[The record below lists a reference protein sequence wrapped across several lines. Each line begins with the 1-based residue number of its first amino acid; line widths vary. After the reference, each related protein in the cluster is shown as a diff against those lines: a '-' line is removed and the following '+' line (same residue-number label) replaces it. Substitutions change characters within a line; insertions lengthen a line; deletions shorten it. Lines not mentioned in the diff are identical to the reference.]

1 MAKRAD
7 DQQAAG
13 LNDPV
18 LQFMQRLWSVAH
30 ELQRVSKRMEAEL
43 QLTGPQRLAL
53 LMIGRTPGVSAGQL
67 AATLH
72 LHPATLTGILA
83 RLERARLISRRADA
97 ADARRVRL
105 TLTRAG
111 RAANRRR
118 SGTVEAAVRD
128 ALGRASRN
136 DAAAAAR
143 VLVHVAQALQAVAAA
158 PQRKEY
164 PQPVT

>member
-1 MAKRAD
+1 MARRGD
-7 DQQAAG
+7 DRQRG
-13 LNDPV
+13 LDDPV

-43 QLTGPQRLAL
+43 RLTGPQRLAL
-53 LMIGRTPGVSAGQL
+53 LLIGRMPGISAGQL

-72 LHPATLTGILA
+72 LHPATLTGVLA

-97 ADARRVRL
+97 ADARRVHL

-118 SGTVEAAVRD
+118 SGTVEAAVRH
-128 ALGRASRN
+128 ALARVSRD
-136 DAAAAAR
+136 DAATAGR
-143 VLVHVAQALQAVAAA
+143 VLVHVAHALHAVAG
-158 PQRKEY
+158 PPRRKLH

>member
-7 DQQAAG
+7 DRQAAV
-13 LNDPV
+13 LHDPV

-43 QLTGPQRLAL
+43 RLTGPQRLAL
-53 LMIGRTPGVSAGQL
+53 LMIGRMPGVSAGRL

-72 LHPATLTGILA
+72 LHPATLTGVIA

-97 ADARRVRL
+97 TDARRVHL
-105 TLTRAG
+105 TLTPAG

-118 SGTVEAAVRD
+118 SGTVEAAVRH

-136 DAAAAAR
+136 DAAAAGR
-143 VLVHVAQALQAVAAA
+143 VLVHVAQSLHAVAG
-158 PQRKEY
+158 PSERK
-164 PQPVT
+164 

>member
-7 DQQAAG
+7 DRPTAA
-13 LNDPV
+13 LDDPV

-43 QLTGPQRLAL
+43 RLTGPQRLAL
-53 LMIGRTPGVSAGQL
+53 LIIGRRPGVSAGQL

-72 LHPATLTGILA
+72 LHPATLTGVLA
-83 RLERARLISRRADA
+83 RLERARLVSRRADV

-105 TLTRAG
+105 MLTQAG

-118 SGTVEAAVRD
+118 SGTVEAAVRQ
-128 ALGRASRN
+128 ALGRASRR
-136 DAAAAAR
+136 DAAAAGR
-143 VLVHVAQALQAVAAA
+143 VLVHVAQALHAVAGP
-158 PQRKEY
+158 PQRKRH
-164 PQPVT
+164 PQPVS